1 VKNSQYIVFLGLI
14 SYPQFDYMVE
24 G

>member
-1 VKNSQYIVFLGLI
+1 LKNSQYIVFLGLI
-14 SYPQFDYMVE
+14 SYPQFDYMVK

>member
-14 SYPQFDYMVE
+14 SYPQFDYMDE

>member
-14 SYPQFDYMVE
+14 SYPQFDYMYE